1 MSSIYNSS
9 YEELLSNSDSYDEYL
24 GEILKV
30 EDKLWWNRAS
40 EKNTQMAYE
49 NYLLDY
55 PNGIYKSKAKRK
67 VDEFIAITKEKEL
80 ERRRLEEVRL
90 AEVVRKQEEEKA
102 RLAEVERKQE
112 EEKARLAEVERQE
125 EEIRLF
131 KVQRKYEEEKAR
143 LAELERQEE
152 ETRLFKVQRNKYLF
166 IGGVSLYLFLSIYS
180 LGFMGALGLV
190 VGSIIFIIGIFN
202 ILDDDILMSF
212 AIVLVLIV
220 NIAIIY
226 YSEEEET
233 ILSTSSVEVEEV
245 FHFETKRINDEYF
258 STSYQVEE
266 NLRKLALSFYKK
278 EEISNNPNEFIDFFS
293 YPILKYYGKENAS
306 QEYMLENKRKY
317 FKDWEQR
324 IYQNIKADIV
334 GKGSD
339 GSIEVKIVFD
349 YQLNNGA
356 KQIEGVSSHFLTIKN
371 INGKAL
377 ITSIG
382 LATNLP

>member
-9 YEELLSNSDSYDEYL
+9 YEELLSNFDSYDEYL

-49 NYLLDY
+49 DYLLDY

-67 VDEFIAITKEKEL
+67 IDEFIAISKEKEL

-90 AEVVRKQEEEKA
+90 AEVVRKHEEEKARLAEVERKQEEEKA

-112 EEKARLAEVERQE
+112 EEKARLAEIERQE
-125 EEIRLF
+125 E
-131 KVQRKYEEEKAR
+131 KS
-143 LAELERQEE
+143 
-152 ETRLFKVQRNKYLF
+152 RLFKVQRNTYLF

-190 VGSIIFIIGIFN
+190 VGSIIFIMGIFN
-202 ILDDDILMSF
+202 ILDDDVSRF
-212 AIVLVLIV
+212 FTIVLVLIV

-233 ILSTSSVEVEEV
+233 ILRPVIESSVKLEEDFDFEV
-245 FHFETKRINDEYF
+245 KRINDEYF